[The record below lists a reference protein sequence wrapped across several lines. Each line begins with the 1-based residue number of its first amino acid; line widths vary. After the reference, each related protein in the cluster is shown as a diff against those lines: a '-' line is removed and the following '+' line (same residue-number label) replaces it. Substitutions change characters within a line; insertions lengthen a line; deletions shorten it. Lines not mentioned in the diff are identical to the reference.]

1 MPNSW
6 PSKVFIGNCGKVSL
20 LKEKMAKVQKEK
32 HNWRT
37 QLTAA
42 HSGYL
47 SEDYS
52 FLLSWVYQKKLLRN
66 LWLQNIRET

>member
-1 MPNSW
+1 
-6 PSKVFIGNCGKVSL
+6 
-20 LKEKMAKVQKEK
+20 MAKVQKEK